1 MALGIA
7 TRDSRLLTALY
18 IAFATHAGLDGLT
31 RSDRIAA
38 DELERRGSAVIPV
51 PWSST
56 RDWTRFDAVCIRA
69 TWDYYQRPA
78 DFLAWLR
85 MLEGE
90 RVPLWNPARLASWNM
105 QKGYLRDLE
114 RAGVLVVPTV
124 WVSQSSGTESLAQL
138 VRTHGWGDVVVKPAV
153 SANANRTWRTRGA
166 VTEQDEGELS
176 GLVQAGDVMVQPLI
190 ESLVRDGEWSFIFL
204 GGEFSHAV
212 LKRPASGDFR
222 VQSIHGGTVSRAKPR
237 DEWVSQAR
245 AALVPVTDPWLY
257 ARVDGCIVDGRFV
270 LVELEMLEP
279 DLFFNLAPEAARR
292 FADSL
297 ESRV

>member
-124 WVSQSSGTESLAQL
+124 PHVDLPG
-138 VRTHGWGDVVVKPAV
+138 GDVWWDVAPAEV
-153 SANANRTWRTRGA
+153 SGQEWVQTLRAKYEQARGA
-166 VTEQDEGELS
+166 QKWFG
-176 GLVQAGDVMVQPLI
+176 
-190 ESLVRDGEWSFIFL
+190 
-204 GGEFSHAV
+204 
-212 LKRPASGDFR
+212 
-222 VQSIHGGTVSRAKPR
+222 
-237 DEWVSQAR
+237 
-245 AALVPVTDPWLY
+245 
-257 ARVDGCIVDGRFV
+257 
-270 LVELEMLEP
+270 
-279 DLFFNLAPEAARR
+279 
-292 FADSL
+292 
-297 ESRV
+297 